1 MKFVQQPMQQEISGT
16 PGITAAQAPSTT
28 ATSLAIEVIGRE
40 GSIAL
45 LAGSSVIAARP
56 LAKDSRAAASLGR
69 SIAELAAEYLPGGLL
84 DSLGYL
90 AVASG
95 PGSFTGLRIAVTT
108 AKTLA
113 YALEIPLVA
122 VNSLAAIADL
132 AATEPSWVDPKL
144 PSQNLPIRSIL
155 VGLAAYRGQIYRGKF
170 VSGRTPEIEIISAET
185 WQREVSGA
193 LGANG
198 PSTEHASKNNL
209 IFAGERAVFLA
220 TGADFDAD
228 IWCGDDEVRAV
239 GVGRVAAEMFSRGE
253 TTDPLKLVPD
263 YLRPSS
269 AEENLEP

>member
-16 PGITAAQAPSTT
+16 PEILGKHVKSTT

-45 LAGSSVIAARP
+45 LAGSSLIGSRS

-69 SIAELAAEYLPGGLL
+69 SIAELAAEYLPGGTL
-84 DSLGYL
+84 DSLDYL

-132 AATEPSWVDPKL
+132 AATKPPCADPRQASQSL
-144 PSQNLPIRSIL
+144 PTRSIL
-155 VGLAAYRGQIYRGKF
+155 VGLAAYRGQIYRGRF
-170 VSGRTPEIEIISAET
+170 VSGQTPEIDILSAEDWKKELIEST
-185 WQREVSGA
+185 QAHGQ
-193 LGANG
+193 
-198 PSTEHASKNNL
+198 STEQASKNNL

-220 TGADFDAD
+220 TGIEIHAGT
-228 IWCGDDEVRAV
+228 WWGDDEVRAV

-269 AEENLEP
+269 AEENLHP